1 MNDSLAP
8 KKPSNALLTMLHD
21 YVQVV
26 VRDEVLNDSNRALL
40 SLTVVLKR
48 HCTFNLHHDALLEV
62 WITLPEVLKLL
73 DKEQGL

>member
-1 MNDSLAP
+1 
-8 KKPSNALLTMLHD
+8 MLHD